1 MKFNEHIYPYLKG
14 DQFSSSLGV
23 DLRQEKYPAI
33 SREEKILDITRDSA
47 VIHVGCTDHLEI
59 IDKKIE
65 GGNWLHKLL
74 TEQCN
79 RCFGIDLNKESIDY
93 LINELEYTNVQ
104 CGNILTDTFP
114 VVDSQTWDFALFGEI
129 VEHLDNPVE
138 FLSTFR
144 EKYQKN
150 VKRFIITVPNIL
162 NRAHFKEMLNF
173 RELINSDHR
182 FWFTPY
188 TISKVIAESG
198 MTPEHIHYANRIAL
212 SQKELIARKLKKA
225 VHAPLEYPFYYFNS
239 LIVTGTL

>member
-1 MKFNEHIYPYLKG
+1 MQFNKEIYAHLNG
-14 DQFSSSLGV
+14 DQFSSTLGV
-23 DLRQEKYPAI
+23 DLRREKYPAT
-33 SREEKILDITRDSA
+33 SREEKILEITRGTS

-59 IDKKIE
+59 IDKKIK

-74 TEQCN
+74 TEQCSN
-79 RCFGIDLNKESIDY
+79 CFGIDLNKESIDY
-93 LINELEYTNVQ
+93 LINDLGYKNVQ
-104 CGNILTDTFP
+104 SGNILTDTFP
-114 VVDSQTWDFALFGEI
+114 TIETQKWDFALFGEI

-138 FLSTFR
+138 FLNTFK
-144 EKYQKN
+144 EKYQKS

-162 NRAHFKEMLNF
+162 NRAHFKEMLHY

-198 MTPEHIHYANRIAL
+198 MTPEHIYYANRIEL
-212 SQKELIARKLKKA
+212 SQKELIGRKLKQAIKA
-225 VHAPLEYPFYYFNS
+225 PVHYPFYYFNS